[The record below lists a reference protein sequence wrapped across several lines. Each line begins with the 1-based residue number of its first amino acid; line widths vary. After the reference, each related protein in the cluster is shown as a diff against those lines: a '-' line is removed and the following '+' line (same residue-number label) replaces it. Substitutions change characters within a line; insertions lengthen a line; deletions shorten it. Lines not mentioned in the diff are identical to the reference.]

1 MFGYF
6 LSELRMALFVL
17 KLCFL
22 LSFCRELGGIF
33 QQVVRGMVHLL
44 QTCLLSHS
52 NLILTCTQGVC
63 LCWIVWPQLYGGWK
77 RSEYDRYY
85 PFHTMVCLLLWY
97 NKQAVSPHE
106 LFHNQT
112 HHNKVMTLFRNR
124 GWTAI
129 IADMMIDTV
138 LFMVSLGVGLLI
150 GILSVAIAG
159 VVGQGD
165 TSTMAISFVI
175 GAMIAYAIC
184 STLFAVVSSA
194 VNTVIVLYA
203 DVRTKWPWRL
213 D

>member
-1 MFGYF
+1 MEAGKEVSTIDTTQSTPWCACCYGTTN
-6 LSELRMALFVL
+6 M
-17 KLCFL
+17 
-22 LSFCRELGGIF
+22 
-33 QQVVRGMVHLL
+33 Q
-44 QTCLLSHS
+44 CLLT
-52 NLILTCTQGVC
+52 N
-63 LCWIVWPQLYGGWK
+63 
-77 RSEYDRYY
+77 
-85 PFHTMVCLLLWY
+85 F
-97 NKQAVSPHE
+97 
-106 LFHNQT
+106 FHNFT
-112 HHNKVMTLFRNR
+112 HHYKVMTLFRNR

-138 LFMVSLGVGLLI
+138 LFMVSLGVSLLI